1 MTRIAW
7 PGLMRL
13 GLVQLRLAPEVFWDL
28 TPAELMLM
36 AGPRRRAAGA
46 DARGARGAA
55 WRAFPTSPAAS
66 GQNWSDHGGI

>member
-13 GLVQLRLAPEVFWDL
+13 GLVRLRLTPETFWAL

-36 AGPRRRAAGA
+36 AGHEGGSAALTRAGL
-46 DARGARGAA
+46 DALVAR
-55 WRAFPTSPAAS
+55 FPDRPKPELE
-66 GQNWSDHGGI
+66 

>member
-13 GLVQLRLAPEVFWDL
+13 GLVQLRLAPDVFWGL

-36 AGPRRRAAGA
+36 AGHGFDGPALTRAGLADLAARFPDTPRQRRAEAE
-46 DARGARGAA
+46 
-55 WRAFPTSPAAS
+55 
-66 GQNWSDHGGI
+66 